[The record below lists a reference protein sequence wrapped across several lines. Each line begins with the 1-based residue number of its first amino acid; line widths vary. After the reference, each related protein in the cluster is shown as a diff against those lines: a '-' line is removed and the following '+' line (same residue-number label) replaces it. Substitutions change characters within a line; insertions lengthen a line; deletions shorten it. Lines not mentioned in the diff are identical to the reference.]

1 MKILLVGEYSLL
13 HNSLKEGL
21 IKLGH
26 DVILIGNS
34 NGYRSYP
41 VDYNHEA
48 KFLTKKIFLI
58 PRKIF
63 FRLFKFDLAGIEYGL
78 RFYLHLSKLKN
89 FDVVQFVNEAPV
101 KTSKSFE
108 YFFIKRI
115 FKSNKKSFVLSAGI
129 DYLTLKFYIENKDYK
144 SLMQPFFANPE
155 LKEHR
160 QFFDYFSKGHLKIH
174 NFMTANFNGLITTD
188 FDYVDANKNSPIY
201 KSFIPYPINANKLK
215 YEPLIIEEQV
225 VIFLGISQYSYHQK
239 GIIYFEKALDLIKK
253 KYKEKVEIIIADTI
267 PYPEYINLYN
277 KAHIL
282 LDQCTSQDQGF
293 NALEAM
299 AKGKVVF
306 TGAENDFTAYYKI
319 TESVCVN
326 AIPNVDYLV
335 QELSFLIE
343 NPNEIIAIGKRA
355 RAFVE
360 KEHNY
365 IKIAEKYLDVWGE
378 LKKES

>member
-21 IKLGH
+21 IELGH
-26 DVILIGNS
+26 EVILIGNS

-48 KFLTKKIFLI
+48 KFLTKRIFLI

-63 FRLFKFDLAGIEYGL
+63 FRLFKFDLAGLEYGF
-78 RFYLHLSKLKN
+78 RFYFYLPKLKN

-101 KTSKSFE
+101 KTFKSLE
-108 YFFIKRI
+108 FFLIKKI

-129 DYLTLKFYIENKDYK
+129 DYSTLKFYIENKNYK
-144 SLMQPFFANPE
+144 SLMQSFFANPK
-155 LKEHR
+155 LKEHI
-160 QFFDYFSKGHLKIH
+160 QFFDYFSKGHLKIY
-174 NFMTANFNGLITTD
+174 NFIAANFNGLIATD
-188 FDYVDANKNSPIY
+188 FDYVDANKNSIIY
-201 KSFIPYPINANKLK
+201 KGLIPYPINVNKLEFK
-215 YEPLIIEEQV
+215 PLLIENQI
-225 VIFLGISQYSYHQK
+225 VIFLGKSMYSQHQK
-239 GIIYFEKALDLIKK
+239 GIIYFEKALELIQK
-253 KYKEKVEIIIADTI
+253 KYNEKVEIIIVNTI

-282 LDQCTSQDQGF
+282 LDQCTSRDQGF

-306 TGAENDFTAYYKI
+306 TGAENDFTDYYKL
-319 TESVCVN
+319 TERVCVN
-326 AIPNVDYLV
+326 SITDVDYLV
-335 QELSFLIE
+335 SELSYLIE
-343 NPNEIIAIGKRA
+343 NPDEIIAIGKRA
-355 RAFVE
+355 RNFVE

-365 IKIAEKYLDVWGE
+365 IQIAEKYLSIWTDN
-378 LKKES
+378 

>member
-21 IKLGH
+21 IELGH
-26 DVILIGNS
+26 TVILIGNS
-34 NGYRSYP
+34 NGYRAYP

-48 KFLTKKIFLI
+48 KFLTKKIFII

-63 FRLFKFDLAGIEYGL
+63 FRLFRFDLAGIEYGF
-78 RFYLHLSKLKN
+78 RFYLYLSKLKN
-89 FDVVQFVNEAPV
+89 FDVVQFANEAPV
-101 KTSKSFE
+101 KTLKSLEF
-108 YFFIKRI
+108 FFIKRI
-115 FKSNKKSFVLSAGI
+115 FNSNKKSFVLSAGI

-144 SLMQPFFANPE
+144 SLMQPFFANPK
-155 LKEHR
+155 LKEHIP
-160 QFFDYFSKGHLKIH
+160 FFDYFSKGHLKIH
-174 NFMTANFNGLITTD
+174 NFVTSNFSGSIATD
-188 FDYVDANKNSPIY
+188 FDYVDANKNSRIY
-201 KSFIPYPINANKLK
+201 KGFIPYPINIEKLK
-215 YEPLIIEEQV
+215 FDPLLIEKQV

-239 GIIYFEKALDLIKK
+239 GIIYFEKALELIQK
-253 KYKEKVEIIIADTI
+253 KYKEKVEVIIANTI

-306 TGAENDFTAYYKI
+306 TGAEQDFVDHYNLTKR
-319 TESVCVN
+319 VCVN
-326 AIPNVDYLV
+326 AIADVDYLV
-335 QELSFLIE
+335 NGLSYLIE
-343 NPNEIIAIGKRA
+343 NPDEIIAIGKRA

-365 IKIAEKYLDVWGE
+365 IKIAQRYLDVWAGN
-378 LKKES
+378 